1 MASHS
6 VTTEFRSAGTHMS
19 EWMLAANGV
28 APEHNVEAHDPGFG
42 VDGRHESNV
51 VDVGVGEVVNVELPR
66 HVDPLGVAA
75 SFLPSEPTATQFF
88 VTPIVAQANS
98 IPLKLKAARSRRS
111 RGQRL
116 EPLEAEERRA
126 SDQCGKDGIWAI
138 LAWLNTLPWPRRW
151 VWGLHFLKFQVVK
164 ILR

>member
-1 MASHS
+1 M
-6 VTTEFRSAGTHMS
+6 
-19 EWMLAANGV
+19 
-28 APEHNVEAHDPGFG
+28 
-42 VDGRHESNV
+42 
-51 VDVGVGEVVNVELPR
+51 GVGEVVNVELPR

-126 SDQCGKDGIWAI
+126 SDPGRTTFA
-138 LAWLNTLPWPRRW
+138 RRTASGPSW
-151 VWGLHFLKFQVVK
+151 RGSTHCRGLVGGFGVCIF
-164 ILR
+164 

>member
-1 MASHS
+1 M
-6 VTTEFRSAGTHMS
+6 TTEFRSAGTHMS

-75 SFLPSEPTATQFF
+75 GLGYGRHSFL
-88 VTPIVAQANS
+88 
-98 IPLKLKAARSRRS
+98 RSRPQRS
-111 RGQRL
+111 
-116 EPLEAEERRA
+116 
-126 SDQCGKDGIWAI
+126 SS
-138 LAWLNTLPWPRRW
+138 
-151 VWGLHFLKFQVVK
+151 
-164 ILR
+164 